1 MRGLSRSPRRKG
13 RLGLRV
19 FSRSISLNPPFGSPC
34 FKLPLG
40 VGTRASGLRREGGG
54 QGGGATLRRLAE
66 RVAGL
71 RQGPCA
77 RGCGLV
83 PGAPR
88 GVRCARHKASPSG
101 AGQQLL
107 CNLSPSPNWGSVPRR
122 RRRLQPGCRG
132 RRERPK
138 EAAPGSGT
146 CGPPPRP
153 CLFSPCT
160 PESGGRGWPAVAE
173 GPGAARLTWRPRGCE
188 RLGEMSARVA
198 LRRVGAG
205 RPGLRAT
212 GVEVSAS
219 SLRGFPGS
227 CSGGSPSRISPLIFA
242 LLSSPP
248 LFSSPFHSP
257 PSSWLL
263 QCGGC
268 GYLVNCNCGPLQ
280 WERFFL
286 FGFYIYGSKV
296 F

>member
-1 MRGLSRSPRRKG
+1 MRGLPRSPRRKG

-146 CGPPPRP
+146 CGPPLAPAFSLLAPLSQEAEAGLPWPRGREQRGSP
-153 CLFSPCT
+153 GARGAASDLGRCLREWLCGGWGR
-160 PESGGRGWPAVAE
+160 GGRGFGPLESRSQPVPCGGFPALAA
-173 GPGAARLTWRPRGCE
+173 GARL
-188 RLGEMSARVA
+188 L
-198 LRRVGAG
+198 
-205 RPGLRAT
+205 
-212 GVEVSAS
+212 
-219 SLRGFPGS
+219 GFP
-227 CSGGSPSRISPLIFA
+227 L
-242 LLSSPP
+242 
-248 LFSSPFHSP
+248 
-257 PSSWLL
+257 
-263 QCGGC
+263 
-268 GYLVNCNCGPLQ
+268 
-280 WERFFL
+280 
-286 FGFYIYGSKV
+286 
-296 F
+296 